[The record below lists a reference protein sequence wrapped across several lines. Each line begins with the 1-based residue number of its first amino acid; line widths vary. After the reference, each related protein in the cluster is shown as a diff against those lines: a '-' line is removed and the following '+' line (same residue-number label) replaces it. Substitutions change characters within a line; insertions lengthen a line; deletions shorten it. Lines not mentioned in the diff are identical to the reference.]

1 MKLINSK
8 TEQDIREQLIKSH
21 KSLFEDEEER
31 KLLTV
36 IKEKFPD
43 MLTAYILHWIPE
55 QGEDFYKILINDSVI
70 VDIELDKVNQNII
83 SIMSSIPVP
92 KYKLGLS
99 RLNQIKLIIA
109 IDLAQKD
116 LNKET

>member
-1 MKLINSK
+1 MKLINSR

-31 KLLTV
+31 RLLTA
-36 IKEKFPD
+36 IKEKFPN

-70 VDIELDKVNQNII
+70 VDIELDKVNQDTMP
-83 SIMSSIPVP
+83 IMSSMPVS

-99 RLNQIKLIIA
+99 RVNQIKLIIA

-116 LNKET
+116 LKKTN